1 MPKIRWL
8 MIWLCFL
15 ANAIGYIDRAN
26 LAIAAPMIRAE
37 LGIDAAAMGLVL
49 SAFFWTYALMQL
61 PAGWFIDK
69 VGVRVALVVAV
80 GWWSLFT
87 AATGAARGVAQFIAA
102 RLMLGAGEASSQPSF
117 AKVAYNWFPRSER
130 GLACSIFNSGST
142 AGSALSL
149 PLVTLLIAAVGWRG
163 SFVATGLLG
172 IAWAIAWWFIYRD
185 PEQWRAVAPQQVD
198 RLLAQ
203 REPQSPAT
211 AGISW
216 FDLFRY
222 RSVWGLMIGLF
233 CLNFAIYFFITW
245 FPSYLLQAR
254 GFSLVGLGTLGS
266 LPALMGVVGNWMGG
280 FTSDRLIRAGWSP
293 TRARK
298 TCLVGGMLVASS
310 IGLSAFVESTGACLA
325 LFTLAYA
332 SLSFTGAN
340 MWTVV
345 SEIAPSPRHVAS
357 IGGIQN
363 CAGNMAGIIL
373 TTFTGVVLM
382 LTKGSFL
389 IPLAV
394 AGVMCIVGAMSYL
407 FLLGKVEPLP
417 PLPAR

>member
-69 VGVRVALVVAV
+69 VGVRVALVLAV

-87 AATGAARGVAQFIAA
+87 AATGAARGVAQFVAA

-130 GLACSIFNSGST
+130 GLACSVFNSGST

-172 IAWAIAWWFIYRD
+172 LVVYLSRS
-185 PEQWRAVAPQQVD
+185 RTVA
-198 RLLAQ
+198 
-203 REPQSPAT
+203 
-211 AGISW
+211 
-216 FDLFRY
+216 
-222 RSVWGLMIGLF
+222 
-233 CLNFAIYFFITW
+233 
-245 FPSYLLQAR
+245 
-254 GFSLVGLGTLGS
+254 
-266 LPALMGVVGNWMGG
+266 
-280 FTSDRLIRAGWSP
+280 
-293 TRARK
+293 
-298 TCLVGGMLVASS
+298 VGGAPA
-310 IGLSAFVESTGACLA
+310 GGPSAGAA
-325 LFTLAYA
+325 RT
-332 SLSFTGAN
+332 
-340 MWTVV
+340 
-345 SEIAPSPRHVAS
+345 
-357 IGGIQN
+357 
-363 CAGNMAGIIL
+363 
-373 TTFTGVVLM
+373 
-382 LTKGSFL
+382 
-389 IPLAV
+389 AV
-394 AGVMCIVGAMSYL
+394 AGHGGHFLVRPVSLPLRLGADDRAVLPEFRDL
-407 FLLGKVEPLP
+407 FLHHLVSK
-417 PLPAR
+417 LPAAGARLFIGRAGYPGITARADGRGGQLDGRLHV